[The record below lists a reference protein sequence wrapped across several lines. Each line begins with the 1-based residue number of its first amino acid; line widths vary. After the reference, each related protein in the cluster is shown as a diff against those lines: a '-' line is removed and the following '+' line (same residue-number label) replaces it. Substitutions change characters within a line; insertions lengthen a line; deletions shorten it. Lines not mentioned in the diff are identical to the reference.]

1 MNYQSLKSEVFL
13 INSQLNF
20 AQSRIQIQ
28 RLFATPWHTVMQVRS
43 PGSTKF
49 LYLGMGSGHEEVL
62 LGDIKPESE
71 LRIKTKFLE
80 FLRKHVQNKK
90 ILSVEIDSND
100 RIVCLNFQ
108 SQNEISKLFLF
119 YKGRE
124 LLFFYF
130 TLENNK
136 LKFIHSKTGRFEKS
150 ENEFSEISFSIFD
163 EWGRNK
169 KFISDSTSVEIN
181 HNEEIEKIFIQLKEK
196 AKSKKILHKKE
207 KKLQKK
213 LQNIRDD
220 LKNVEMIDTLSNYA
234 SDVEQLSKL
243 EVKTKLCGIK
253 FDFTRCKHIYD
264 RRDVIFERIKKLKKS
279 KFIIQER
286 LQDTKDELESLSS
299 YSVFDL
305 SEIKV
310 IQPKWES
317 NIQKLP
323 LAPQHPDKLGSY
335 FEYESLKFGIGKNA
349 SENDYLRI
357 KWASKNDLWF
367 HLEGD
372 KGAHLIIKTDKID
385 NISRELFQIL
395 AAALVEYSG
404 FNYTQAS
411 LMYTL
416 VTALKGIKGR
426 KGALIP
432 KKVKY
437 ITVDCDLKWKEK
449 ISRV

>member
-1 MNYQSLKSEVFL
+1 MNVNYQSLKSEVFL

-163 EWGRNK
+163 EW
-169 KFISDSTSVEIN
+169 
-181 HNEEIEKIFIQLKEK
+181 EKQ
-196 AKSKKILHKKE
+196 KIY
-207 KKLQKK
+207 
-213 LQNIRDD
+213 IR
-220 LKNVEMIDTLSNYA
+220 
-234 SDVEQLSKL
+234 
-243 EVKTKLCGIK
+243 
-253 FDFTRCKHIYD
+253 
-264 RRDVIFERIKKLKKS
+264 
-279 KFIIQER
+279 
-286 LQDTKDELESLSS
+286 
-299 YSVFDL
+299 
-305 SEIKV
+305 
-310 IQPKWES
+310 
-317 NIQKLP
+317 
-323 LAPQHPDKLGSY
+323 
-335 FEYESLKFGIGKNA
+335 
-349 SENDYLRI
+349 
-357 KWASKNDLWF
+357 
-367 HLEGD
+367 
-372 KGAHLIIKTDKID
+372 
-385 NISRELFQIL
+385 
-395 AAALVEYSG
+395 
-404 FNYTQAS
+404 
-411 LMYTL
+411 
-416 VTALKGIKGR
+416 
-426 KGALIP
+426 
-432 KKVKY
+432 
-437 ITVDCDLKWKEK
+437 
-449 ISRV
+449 